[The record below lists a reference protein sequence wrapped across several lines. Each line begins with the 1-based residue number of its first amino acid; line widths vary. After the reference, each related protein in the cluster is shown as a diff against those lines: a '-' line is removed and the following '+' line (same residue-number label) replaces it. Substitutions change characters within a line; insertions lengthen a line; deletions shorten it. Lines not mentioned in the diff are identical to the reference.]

1 MHSILDN
8 LFSLLLFR
16 DLIRPAELEER
27 GVLWRSSFFRS
38 YYIYSAAQNWGS
50 GSARET
56 TRGRR
61 SHASSLHLSI
71 IHCASFLP
79 FHIVYLLIY
88 SFDICFAFF
97 VENERKTATAQ
108 QGVYAFFVSTWTA
121 LCLFFW
127 EPFNEKRR
135 RSRMLAIRLYIC
147 VFCYSWGGCVNCTL
161 FGSALADVSQS
172 LQYDDMLSHAFSE
185 PG

>member
-1 MHSILDN
+1 MAFKF
-8 LFSLLLFR
+8 FS
-16 DLIRPAELEER
+16 
-27 GVLWRSSFFRS
+27 RS
-38 YYIYSAAQNWGS
+38 YYIYSATQNWGS

-61 SHASSLHLSI
+61 SHASSLHLFI
-71 IHCASFLP
+71 IHCASFSP
-79 FHIVYLLIY
+79 FHIVCLLDFSI
-88 SFDICFAFF
+88 DVCFPFF

-108 QGVYAFFVSTWTA
+108 QGVYAFFVSTWAA
-121 LCLFFW
+121 LCLFCW

-161 FGSALADVSQS
+161 FGSALLMS
-172 LQYDDMLSHAFSE
+172 LNLCNTMNCYLMHFLSRARVLSRLSMQYTFAVCLSGDDIPDS
-185 PG
+185 